1 MHIHRILRLLPAIA
15 TLLLMACGGGGSTGS
30 SHVSDTH
37 APPVDS
43 TSPAQG
49 NNAPVVRGSPRT
61 EIVRG
66 EFYTFAPVVADSDG
80 DILRFSIR
88 NRPSWAAFDEA
99 TGRLEGT
106 PGMEDLG
113 RHEGIRI
120 TVTDGISTTKLPGFT
135 IEVLDNGRYSVTL
148 SWDPPV
154 QRTDGTPLTDL
165 GGYYLYFGAASLD
178 RLVIVDNPGITTWTL
193 TDLAAGTWQ
202 IALSAFDQD
211 GAVSEMSN
219 VLEIS
224 LGRIG

>member
-1 MHIHRILRLLPAIA
+1 MHIDPVLRPLPALA
-15 TLLLMACGGGGSTGS
+15 ALMLMACGGGGSSGP
-30 SHVSDTH
+30 SHVSDT
-37 APPVDS
+37 PPVDS

-49 NNAPVVRGSPRT
+49 NNAPVIRGSPRT
-61 EIVRG
+61 VIVRG
-66 EFYTFAPVVADSDG
+66 EFYAFAPVVADRDG
-80 DILRFSIR
+80 DVLRFSIR
-88 NRPSWAAFDEA
+88 NRPSWATFDEA

-106 PGMEDLG
+106 PGVDDLG

-120 TVTDGISTTKLPGFT
+120 TVTDGVSTANLPGFA

-154 QRTDGTPLTDL
+154 QRTDGTPLTHL

-178 RLVIVDNPGITTWTL
+178 RQVVIDNPGITTWTL
-193 TDLAAGTWQ
+193 TDLAGGTWH
-202 IALSAFDQD
+202 IALSAFDQNGVEGD
-211 GAVSEMSN
+211 LSN